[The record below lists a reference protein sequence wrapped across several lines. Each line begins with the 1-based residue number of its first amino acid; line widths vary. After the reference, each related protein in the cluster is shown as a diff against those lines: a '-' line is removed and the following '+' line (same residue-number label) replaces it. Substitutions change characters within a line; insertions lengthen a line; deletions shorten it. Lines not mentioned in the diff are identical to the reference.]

1 MRTRTPERSELAGF
15 GLLVLTL
22 PLGSALA
29 QQVEEEIVVYGTQ
42 IEESVPQDLSRY
54 GNRVEIITADEIEER
69 GFVDVTET
77 LRMLVP
83 GLHIRPKNGQFDYF
97 DASLQGSRNAE
108 ILWLIDGV
116 RITNRLYNGT
126 SPLDTV
132 PAQMIERIEVLK
144 GGQGIFYG
152 TQAVGGV
159 VNIVT
164 KEFRDEPGGDVR
176 VGLNSN
182 DGYGMSG
189 YYRAGFGDH
198 QFVAYASKDE
208 ADGYQ
213 PYRDED
219 FQPSATD
226 RERGYDVNMIGL
238 KYAYNVT
245 DNARLSVQYQ
255 HTGNTLDYMRAYL
268 NYNTVN
274 ERDEDIWT
282 LKYDWQ
288 VNDSVGLFVKAYQ
301 HYWDTNY
308 TEIFNT
314 LDANGDVTGDLN
326 VRNNKAYWGYEDY
339 GLNAMAKFELG
350 GRFDYVL
357 GFDHQNFSGSDDVW
371 RIGKLEEEVN
381 ALFGQIRTTPQLLEN
396 TTLAFGL
403 RRNEPSNSES
413 STVWNFSGQHNFT
426 DNLYVRATLG
436 TSFRLPDAEA
446 LFLNEIY
453 DADNDGVPDDGYF
466 AIGNPNLK
474 AEQSENINLAI
485 GGTYDRLTY
494 ELIYYTRDITDY
506 IDSYVPITIAGVDGE
521 TFINSN
527 DEVNVDGIELIT
539 SFEINPSWAAMV
551 SYSQSDS
558 ELNSDGIQ
566 LTGIPENELKLRA
579 DYASQRDPFGFS
591 VLIDHVGDINARR
604 GVTRGDYTVIDLSAF
619 YYMGARREH
628 QLVLRIENLT
638 DEVYASRVD
647 GGALDATGSSYIY
660 DNLGMSRT
668 VHASY
673 SRRF

>member
-1 MRTRTPERSELAGF
+1 MRRRTPERCERAGL
-15 GLLVLTL
+15 GLLALTL
-22 PLGSALA
+22 PLGSALG
-29 QQVEEEIVVYGTQ
+29 QQVDEEIVVYGTQ

-164 KEFRDEPGGDVR
+164 KEFRDESGGDVR

-182 DGYGMSG
+182 DGYGVSA

-198 QFVAYASKDE
+198 QLVAYASKDE

-245 DNARLSVQYQ
+245 DDARLSVQYQ
-255 HTGNTLDYMRAYL
+255 HTDNTLDYMRAYL

-301 HYWDTNY
+301 HYWDTDY

-314 LDANGDVTGDLN
+314 LDANGDVTGDLS
-326 VRNNKAYWGYEDY
+326 VRNNKSYWGYEDY
-339 GLNAMAKFELG
+339 GLNAMAKFEFG
-350 GRFDYVL
+350 GSFDYVL

-466 AIGNPNLK
+466 AIGNPSLK

-485 GGTYDRLTY
+485 GGTYDRFTY

-506 IDSYVPITIAGVDGE
+506 IDAYVPITIAGVDGE
-521 TFINSN
+521 TFVNSN

-539 SFEINPSWAAMV
+539 SFEINRSWAAMV

-579 DYASQRDPFGFS
+579 DYASRRGPFGFS
-591 VLIDHVGDINARR
+591 VLVDHVGAINARR
-604 GVTRGDYTVIDLSAF
+604 GVTRGDYTVVDLSAF
-619 YYMGARREH
+619 YYMGAGREH

-647 GGALDATGSSYIY
+647 GGARDATGSSYIY